1 MDQVHVSPLC
11 SWFLSEP
18 YWQRSARSSKW
29 LLSHKEYGKWICKAA
44 SYKHREFL
52 ISINLSFEA
61 SLRQVHM
68 ALVLRASWF
77 ARLLDIFTSKQKPQ
91 RLRLLPWF
99 YLLAI
104 SREETGALSSWRVL
118 VTCWDVKASHASSTS
133 LHQHR
138 RFPWAFPSVEHSY
151 CSFLLHLNL

>member
-1 MDQVHVSPLC
+1 MDLQGS
-11 SWFLSEP
+11 FL
-18 YWQRSARSSKW
+18 QTQGVFDLDK
-29 LLSHKEYGKWICKAA
+29 
-44 SYKHREFL
+44 
-52 ISINLSFEA
+52 SFEA

-77 ARLLDIFTSKQKPQ
+77 ARLLDIVTSKQKPQ

-118 VTCWDVKASHASSTS
+118 VTCRDVKASPAGSTS

-138 RFPWAFPSVEHSY
+138 RFP
-151 CSFLLHLNL
+151 

>member
-1 MDQVHVSPLC
+1 
-11 SWFLSEP
+11 
-18 YWQRSARSSKW
+18 
-29 LLSHKEYGKWICKAA
+29 
-44 SYKHREFL
+44 
-52 ISINLSFEA
+52 
-61 SLRQVHM
+61 M

-118 VTCWDVKASHASSTS
+118 VTC
-133 LHQHR
+133 
-138 RFPWAFPSVEHSY
+138 
-151 CSFLLHLNL
+151 